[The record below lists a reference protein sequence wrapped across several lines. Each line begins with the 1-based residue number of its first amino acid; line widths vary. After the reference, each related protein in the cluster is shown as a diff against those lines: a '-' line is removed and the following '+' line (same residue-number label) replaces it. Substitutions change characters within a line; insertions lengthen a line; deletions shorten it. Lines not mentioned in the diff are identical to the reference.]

1 MDQAGIIRDLLIWL
15 EGHLDQPLSLDNVAA
30 KAGYS
35 KWHLQRMFK
44 DVTGHAIGA
53 YIRARRLSKSA
64 VALRLTAR
72 PILDIA
78 LQYRFDSQQTFTR
91 AFKKQFAQTPALYR
105 RSPEWSAFGIR
116 PPLRL
121 GEFTMPEHKFVTL
134 EDTPL
139 IGVTQSYSC
148 SLEQISDFRHE
159 MRYQFWH
166 DFLGNAPTIPPV
178 LYGLNETR
186 PSQDKDDEQEVFYTT
201 ALAQDQLKR
210 KDIKDTAG
218 ASDAKDYLS
227 VLKLSYAVFQL
238 LQLLYDLLRPSV
250 EKIRALCWAHTLF
263 GALKKN
269 GFQFCLQGP
278 YIFSQSL
285 RCDIKASGSPA
296 DAFFLIDGLKTFQ
309 IFCVHVFACLFSRDT
324 PIV

>member
-91 AFKKQFAQTPALYR
+91 AFKKQFSQTPALYR

-116 PPLRL
+116 PPMRL
-121 GEFTMPEHKFVTL
+121 GEFTMPAHEFVTL
-134 EDTPL
+134 EDTQL
-139 IGVTQSYSC
+139 LGTTQSYSC

-159 MRYQFWH
+159 KRIQFWR
-166 DFLGNAPTIPPV
+166 DFLAQAPAIPPV
-178 LYGLNETR
+178 LYGLNEAR
-186 PSQDKDDEQEVFYTT
+186 PSIEKDDEQVVFYTS
-201 ALAQDQLKR
+201 ALTPEQANGYVPSAQPILVQGGEYVMFTYEGLGTGVQEFILTVYGTCMPMLNLTRR
-210 KDIKDTAG
+210 KGQDIERYYPAE
-218 ASDAKDYLS
+218 DAKAGD
-227 VLKLSYAVFQL
+227 
-238 LQLLYDLLRPSV
+238 RP
-250 EKIRALCWAHTLF
+250 I
-263 GALKKN
+263 N
-269 GFQFCLQGP
+269 
-278 YIFSQSL
+278 L
-285 RCDIKASGSPA
+285 RCE
-296 DAFFLIDGLKTFQ
+296 FLI
-309 IFCVHVFACLFSRDT
+309 
-324 PIV
+324 PIRR

>member
-1 MDQAGIIRDLLIWL
+1 MDQAGIIRDLLTWL

-91 AFKKQFAQTPALYR
+91 AFKKQFSQTPALYR

-116 PPLRL
+116 PPMRL
-121 GEFTMPEHKFVTL
+121 GEFAMPEHQFVTL
-134 EDTPL
+134 EDTQL
-139 IGVTQSYSC
+139 LGTTQSYSC

-159 MRYQFWH
+159 MRVQFCQ
-166 DFLGNAPTIPPV
+166 DFLSQAPTIPPL

-186 PSQDKDDEQEVFYTT
+186 PSLEKDDEQEVFYTT
-201 ALAQDQLKR
+201 ALPQEHANGYVPSAQPVTLQGGEYVMFTYEGLGTGVQEFILTVYGTCMPMLNLTRR
-210 KDIKDTAG
+210 KGQDIERYYPAE
-218 ASDAKDYLS
+218 DAKTGG
-227 VLKLSYAVFQL
+227 
-238 LQLLYDLLRPSV
+238 RP
-250 EKIRALCWAHTLF
+250 I
-263 GALKKN
+263 N
-269 GFQFCLQGP
+269 
-278 YIFSQSL
+278 L
-285 RCDIKASGSPA
+285 RCE
-296 DAFFLIDGLKTFQ
+296 FLIP
-309 IFCVHVFACLFSRDT
+309 VRR
-324 PIV
+324 

>member
-139 IGVTQSYSC
+139 IGGP
-148 SLEQISDFRHE
+148 R
-159 MRYQFWH
+159 
-166 DFLGNAPTIPPV
+166 AIPVSSRKSPIKIQMGPV
-178 LYGLNETR
+178 LAETSR
-186 PSQDKDDEQEVFYTT
+186 QLTVNPPGASMPHTGCMSHVRSFKKIDEQEVFYTT
-201 ALAQDQLKR
+201 ARRRRWL
-210 KDIKDTAG
+210 TATC
-218 ASDAKDYLS
+218 SM
-227 VLKLSYAVFQL
+227 
-238 LQLLYDLLRPSV
+238 
-250 EKIRALCWAHTLF
+250 
-263 GALKKN
+263 
-269 GFQFCLQGP
+269 
-278 YIFSQSL
+278 
-285 RCDIKASGSPA
+285 
-296 DAFFLIDGLKTFQ
+296 
-309 IFCVHVFACLFSRDT
+309 
-324 PIV
+324 PIQ